1 MSYPAENIQFIVN
14 ALNHEPFRKS
24 LTMVSF
30 DKIEGPPLT
39 QVLQDVLQEISE
51 FQRVSLMDE
60 TPADTAQRMFDFFW
74 VLKYKIADP
83 FVFKSGVEK
92 GERGVIYPALFWC
105 LQKIPELR
113 KRAYLARFLLPMD
126 VPAEMTS
133 EDVYLEYKEKQ
144 AEFKE
149 VHKQAEKIRS
159 SGFQPDEM
167 KVAFQNLVE
176 KREQLNEKLERVK
189 KKVEKVIDL
198 EALLAAASALRK
210 EQEKEAKNQ
219 ENMAEIYNKLQTAE
233 QRLQRA
239 NDKTRDLQQFSL
251 RGGIE
256 AEMARLED
264 ELKSNR
270 FLLQKLPQEVNEKK
284 QWVDKLKKV
293 LAESALSG
301 AEITKIQTQ
310 ITALRTEVKRLTA
323 KRDASLN
330 AVDDKLSFYRQ
341 QFKAVEKKKLD
352 KEQQLK
358 ELQTERRDL
367 EKDLNKRE
375 EEEEVNP
382 TKVLKGEELDKFV
395 QELRAKTVVYKK
407 YKQEQGEQQT
417 EFGTLTRTVDI
428 VQTQFNKLTSR
439 VSDLEKERGV
449 AGYAEKQKQ
458 IEDISA
464 AKADTDERKG
474 ELLEQIS
481 KVVTE
486 INQAIKD
493 RKVKLAPQIKEL
505 RTTRQK
511 YQELEVE
518 YTEKK
523 ALYDN
528 AAQGLQNEKERVEQ
542 ERQAY
547 MDEVS
552 REESRYHYLHAN
564 SLLLDVQ
571 LLKASTEKEKGVE
584 TFLEKY
590 QKAAYEQEQLGKT
603 LREQQK
609 KIKETFEPNQAQIN
623 MFNDLKA
630 LLRLKL
636 KLYSS
641 GGHQVGGVIKSE
653 EPDRLVL

>member
-1 MSYPAENIQFIVN
+1 MAYPAENIQFIVSAFN
-14 ALNHEPFRKS
+14 QEPFRKS
-24 LTMVSF
+24 FTMVSF
-30 DKIEGPPLT
+30 DKIEGQALT
-39 QVLQDVLQEISE
+39 QLLQDVLQEISE
-51 FQRVSLMDE
+51 FQRVSLMEESPDQ
-60 TPADTAQRMFDFFW
+60 TAQRMFDFFW

-83 FVFKSGVEK
+83 FVFKTGVEK
-92 GERGVIYPALFWC
+92 GDKGVIYPSLFWC
-105 LQKIPELR
+105 LQRVTELR

-126 VPAEMTS
+126 VPPELTAD
-133 EDVYLEYKEKQ
+133 DVYLEYKEKQ

-149 VHKQAEKIRS
+149 VHKTAEKIRS
-159 SGFQPDEM
+159 SGFQPDQM
-167 KVAFQNLVE
+167 KQEYQALIE
-176 KREQLNEKLERVK
+176 KKEQLNEKLERVK
-189 KKVEKVIDL
+189 KKVEKVVDL
-198 EALLAAASALRK
+198 EALLAGASMLRK

-219 ENMAEIYNKLQTAE
+219 ENLSEIHTKLHQAE

-239 NDKTRDLQQFSL
+239 NDKVKDLQQFSL
-251 RGGIE
+251 RGGID
-256 AEMARLED
+256 AEMTRIEE
-264 ELKSNR
+264 ELKQNR
-270 FLLQKLPQEVNEKK
+270 FLLDKLPQEVNEKK
-284 QWVDKLKKV
+284 QWVDKLRKV
-293 LAESALSG
+293 LAEPALSG
-301 AEITKIQTQ
+301 AEVTKIQGQ
-310 ITALRTEVKRLTA
+310 ITALRSEVKRLTT

-330 AVDDKLSFYRQ
+330 AVDDKLAFYRQ
-341 QFKAVEKKKLD
+341 QFKAVEKKKQD
-352 KEQQLK
+352 KEQGLK
-358 ELQTERRDL
+358 ELQIERRDL
-367 EKDLNKRE
+367 DKDLARRE

-407 YKQEQGEQQT
+407 YKQEQSEQQT
-417 EFGTLTRTVDI
+417 EFGTLSRTLEI
-428 VQTQFNKLTSR
+428 LTAQHTKLTNRLSEIER
-439 VSDLEKERGV
+439 ERGV
-449 AGYAEKQKQ
+449 QHYGDTIKK

-464 AKADTDERKG
+464 AKADSDAEKG
-474 ELLEQIS
+474 KLLEEIS

-486 INQAIKD
+486 INQAIKE
-493 RKVKLAPQIKEL
+493 RKVKLAPQIKDL

-523 ALYDN
+523 LLYDN
-528 AAQGLQNEKERVEQ
+528 ASQGLQNEKERVEQ

-552 REESRYHYLHAN
+552 REESRYHFLHAT
-564 SLLLDVQ
+564 SLLLDVN

-609 KIKETFEPNQAQIN
+609 KIKDTFEPNQAQIN

-636 KLYSS
+636 KLYST
-641 GGHQVGGVIKSE
+641 GNHTVGGALKSD